1 MRNII
6 IVQCMSTGINYVQD
20 IIDRNCNP
28 VILEVKPFDDT
39 EEAREYQKE
48 VEEEYKLIEADYDLI
63 YEKDSYEETVEMV
76 RKLDPLLIVPGTE
89 AGVIL
94 ATKLANDLNLLC
106 NPIENLDAI
115 TLKNE
120 MQNRLAE
127 KNLRHIRGKL
137 VSSVEEA
144 IEFYDKEGLLK
155 LF

>member
-1 MRNII
+1 
-6 IVQCMSTGINYVQD
+6 MSTGINYVQD

-76 RKLDPLLIVPGTE
+76 RKLDPVLIVPGTE
-89 AGVIL
+89 DGVIL

-144 IEFYDKEGLLK
+144 IGFYDKEGLLK

>member
-1 MRNII
+1 
-6 IVQCMSTGINYVQD
+6 MSTGINYVQD

-89 AGVIL
+89 DGVIL

>member
-1 MRNII
+1 M
-6 IVQCMSTGINYVQD
+6 
-20 IIDRNCNP
+20 
-28 VILEVKPFDDT
+28 
-39 EEAREYQKE
+39 
-48 VEEEYKLIEADYDLI
+48 I
-63 YEKDSYEETVEMV
+63 YEKDTFEETLEEV
-76 RKLDPLLIVPGTE
+76 RKANPILIVPGNE
-89 AGVIL
+89 RGVVL
-94 ATKLANDLNLLC
+94 AARLSHGLGLLS
-106 NPIENLDAI
+106 NSIENLDAI

>member
-1 MRNII
+1 
-6 IVQCMSTGINYVQD
+6 MSTGINYVQD

-63 YEKDSYEETVEMV
+63 YEKDSYEETLEMV

-89 AGVIL
+89 DGVIL

>member
-1 MRNII
+1 MHVYRN
-6 IVQCMSTGINYVQD
+6 QLCPRHY
-20 IIDRNCNP
+20 DRNCNP

-89 AGVIL
+89 DGVIL

>member
-1 MRNII
+1 
-6 IVQCMSTGINYVQD
+6 MSTGINYVQD

-63 YEKDSYEETVEMV
+63 YEKDSYEETLEMV

>member
-1 MRNII
+1 
-6 IVQCMSTGINYVQD
+6 MSTGINYVQD

-89 AGVIL
+89 DGVIL

-144 IEFYDKEGLLK
+144 IGFYDKEGLLK